1 MKRIISKLTVVLLF
15 LVFFI
20 SNSSQITYAA
30 TANSDS
36 DISVINSASA
46 DDDTLI
52 VVSLGDSY
60 SSGEGIPP
68 FYGQKSGILFFDKS
82 LEERANDERW
92 LAHRSTSSWPGR
104 LVFSGMEDGKTLKDY
119 NVEETTS
126 SKVKWYFKAASGAET
141 KHIFKEEQPKPVK
154 KIIE

>member
-1 MKRIISKLTVVLLF
+1 MKKIISKITVVLFILC
-15 LVFFI
+15 FFAT
-20 SNSSQITYAA
+20 NSSQKAYAA
-30 TANSDS
+30 TTNSGN
-36 DISVINSASA
+36 DISVVASASA

-68 FYGQKSGILFFDKS
+68 FYGQKSGKLFDKS

-119 NVEETTS
+119 NVEETT
-126 SKVKWYFKAASGAET
+126 
-141 KHIFKEEQPKPVK
+141 
-154 KIIE
+154 